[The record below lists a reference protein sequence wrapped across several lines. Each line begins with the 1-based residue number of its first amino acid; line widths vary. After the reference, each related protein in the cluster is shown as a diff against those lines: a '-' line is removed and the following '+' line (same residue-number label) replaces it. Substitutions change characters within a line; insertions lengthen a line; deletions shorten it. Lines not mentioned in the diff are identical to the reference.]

1 MSEENK
7 NQMGQ
12 ELTECNVLT
21 VSKHEEF
28 IPHYGPKVKQKILEE
43 EEYLSILEYIV
54 EKDFFPELSKLK
66 LRTSYLDALET
77 NDLEKL
83 RDIQMQLEKKDNE
96 GLYENEEDKSKSK
109 QETSSL
115 NGFLYKNTSEDN
127 ASFEKLME
135 LTRKK
140 QHEKYAWLF
149 EKQKELNDKPD
160 EILYLKS
167 PLESDNVSKPLQT
180 WPYKARNALMY
191 TPDGVEA
198 SVEEEIK
205 SKGNKKQ
212 IIEHKNTRFYENPF
226 DNYAS
231 QTAMIKATRDHANLQ
246 KAVGKIGIDG
256 KLEQTDDSLAN
267 IRGYT
272 FVATPSPAPGVDASP
287 LMTWGQVEMTP
298 KNLDQ
303 VQSFKIREPPRRE
316 VLAHSLAEKAS
327 KQHREKRR
335 KAFAAAT
342 ASLILN
348 SPRTASKKG
357 SLTAERLS
365 QLSPAA
371 QKLVKANINIR
382 TDKSLRESYSP
393 SPLRYKKYTPLHG
406 GTPSSERKSLIT
418 PGKTLKETSIT
429 DNLLNLKT

>member
-1 MSEENK
+1 MSEECR
-7 NQMGQ
+7 NQLGL
-12 ELTECNVLT
+12 ELTEPNVLT

-43 EEYLSILEYIV
+43 EEYLSILEHIV

-66 LRTSYLDALET
+66 LRTAYLDALET

-96 GLYENEEDKSKSK
+96 GLYENEDNKNK
-109 QETSSL
+109 QESSSL

-149 EKQKELNDKPD
+149 EKQKELNDKPE
-160 EILYLKS
+160 EIIYLKS
-167 PLESDNVSKPLQT
+167 SLESNNESKPLRT

-198 SVEEEIK
+198 SAEEEIK

-212 IIEHKNTRFYENPF
+212 IIEHKNTRFNENPF

-231 QTAMIKATRDHANLQ
+231 QAAMIKATRDHANLQ

-267 IRGYT
+267 LGGYT

-303 VQSFKIREPPRRE
+303 VQSFKIPEPPRRE

-327 KQHREKRR
+327 KQHREKRK

-371 QKLVKANINIR
+371 QKLVKANINMR

-393 SPLRYKKYTPLHG
+393 SPLRYKKYTPSHG
-406 GTPSSERKSLIT
+406 GTPSSERKSVKT
-418 PGKTLKETSIT
+418 PSKTLKETSIT